1 MDVIKIAITEKQF
14 FDKIP
19 DGETRLFVTNCG
31 YSITHSAPSPFF
43 GNPENNYLL
52 LYQHAGSL
60 AIPEHGKESVV
71 SGGTCLIFYPRE
83 TRKYRF
89 LNDPLNERYFVYFQG
104 DASYF
109 LEQFGIL
116 RCGRVIHTGLMP
128 DIIAHFRNIITDFE
142 VSPYE
147 KDIYRFTLLLNIF
160 AEIGK
165 KIGGSA
171 RQKATPPPAHI
182 SQIAQY
188 IADSCNRTLDLR
200 EICTKFSISPATLS
214 RQFHKWYSTS
224 PMEYYNAEKY
234 NKAAALLIGSA
245 LPISSIAYSLGF
257 NDPLYFSKFFKKRS
271 GLYPS
276 AFRAKNKL

>member
-142 VSPYE
+142 VTPYE

-171 RQKATPPPAHI
+171 RQKATPPQRI
-182 SQIAQY
+182 SRK
-188 IADSCNRTLDLR
+188 SRN
-200 EICTKFSISPATLS
+200 ISPIPATARSIYGKYVLNFQFL
-214 RQFHKWYSTS
+214 RQRFQ
-224 PMEYYNAEKY
+224 
-234 NKAAALLIGSA
+234 GSFINGTV
-245 LPISSIAYSLGF
+245 LPPWNITM
-257 NDPLYFSKFFKKRS
+257 R
-271 GLYPS
+271 
-276 AFRAKNKL
+276 KNTTKPQPC